1 MKKVI
6 ILTIA
11 TILLI
16 FASISARELIQTE
29 SDVSD
34 QKISPTETPVIRNV
48 AYLTNKF
55 TKPKS
60 EQSEEIQLTIETIGG
75 FDGEIIKQVNS
86 TSQWKLNLDN
96 KQLEVTLNTY
106 DSTPYGSDLEPEV
119 MKLKSQLTMEQLYR
133 IKVYEGFYF
142 YTDSYY
148 TDSCSQKYCSNGLV
162 SIPGDLDLSIYCT
175 VMTDN
180 PESLEYCDEVVKNL
194 RLQ

>member
-16 FASISARELIQTE
+16 FAGVSARELIQNDPNVPQVSP
-29 SDVSD
+29 SD
-34 QKISPTETPVIRNV
+34 TPVIRNV
-48 AYLTNKF
+48 TYLTNQFIK
-55 TKPKS
+55 TKS
-60 EQSEEIQLTIETIGG
+60 DQTQETELTLETIGE

-106 DSTPYGSDLEPEV
+106 DSTPYGTDLEPEV
-119 MKLKSQLTMEQLYR
+119 TKLKSQLTMEQLYR

-148 TDSCSQKYCSNGLV
+148 TDSCIQKYCSNGLV

-180 PESLEYCDEVVKNL
+180 PESLEYCDEVVKKL

>member
-16 FASISARELIQTE
+16 FAGVSARELIQNDPNVPQVSP
-29 SDVSD
+29 SD
-34 QKISPTETPVIRNV
+34 TPVIRNV
-48 AYLTNKF
+48 TYLTNQFIK
-55 TKPKS
+55 TKS
-60 EQSEEIQLTIETIGG
+60 DQTQETELTLETIGE

-106 DSTPYGSDLEPEV
+106 DSTPYGTDLEPEV
-119 MKLKSQLTMEQLYR
+119 TKLKSQLTMEQLYR